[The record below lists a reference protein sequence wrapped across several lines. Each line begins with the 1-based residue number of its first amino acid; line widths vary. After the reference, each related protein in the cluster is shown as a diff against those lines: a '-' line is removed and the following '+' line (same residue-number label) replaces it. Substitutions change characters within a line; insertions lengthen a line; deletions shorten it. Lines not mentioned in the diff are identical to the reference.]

1 MGNRTQFTANGLTI
15 DGYLAVPAS
24 GTGPGV
30 IVLQEWWGLVPHIES
45 IADRFA
51 AAGYTAFAPDL
62 YHGQQATGPDQAG
75 KLMMSLRIDEAARE
89 MQAAI
94 QGLLALPHTSGFSK
108 VGSVGFCMGGLLSLY
123 AACKNPEI
131 GACVIFYG
139 GFPGVT
145 PEIASLTSPVLGLYA
160 GKDTFVTVAS
170 VHQLEQILQHHQK
183 PYSFHIYSDADHAF
197 FNDTRPEVY
206 READARDAWERV
218 LAFYQAHLWGGHQ
231 G

>member
-145 PEIASLTSPVLGLYA
+145 PEIASLTSPV
-160 GKDTFVTVAS
+160 
-170 VHQLEQILQHHQK
+170 
-183 PYSFHIYSDADHAF
+183 
-197 FNDTRPEVY
+197 
-206 READARDAWERV
+206 
-218 LAFYQAHLWGGHQ
+218 
-231 G
+231 

>member
-1 MGNRTQFTANGLTI
+1 MGNRTQLTGNGLTVN
-15 DGYLAVPAS
+15 GYLATPAS

-45 IADRFA
+45 ITSRFA
-51 AAGYTAFAPDL
+51 EAGYTAFAPDL
-62 YHGQQATGPDQAG
+62 YHGQTATGPDQAG
-75 KLMMSLRIDEAARE
+75 KLMMSLRIDDAARE
-89 MQAAI
+89 MDAAI
-94 QGLLALPHTSGFSK
+94 QGLLALPHTRGFPK

-123 AACKNPEI
+123 AACKNPDI

-145 PEIASLTSPVLGLYA
+145 PDIASLQSPVLGLYA
-160 GKDTFVTVAS
+160 AKDAFVTVDS
-170 VHQLEQILQHHQK
+170 VHQLEQTLHHHHK
-183 PYSFHIYSDADHAF
+183 PCSFHIYPDADHAF

-218 LAFYQAHLWGGHQ
+218 LAFYQTTLWPETQ
-231 G
+231 S

>member
-1 MGNRTQFTANGLTI
+1 MVAVRSSKPTTAAN
-15 DGYLAVPAS
+15 
-24 GTGPGV
+24 
-30 IVLQEWWGLVPHIES
+30 
-45 IADRFA
+45 
-51 AAGYTAFAPDL
+51 
-62 YHGQQATGPDQAG
+62 
-75 KLMMSLRIDEAARE
+75 
-89 MQAAI
+89 I
-94 QGLLALPHTSGFSK
+94 QLFFPTHDKSTNPK
-108 VGSVGFCMGGLLSLY
+108 VE